1 MRGTAMT
8 PGCSGH
14 HFRRITI
21 MQNETGNNIGGSDD
35 TGTLE
40 AEVRSAVEQGHD
52 VQEMVRQLTL
62 RRISARSLDIESL
75 RQIASAVLR
84 GARAGA
90 QKELQQ
96 SAAQTDITR
105 TRLKQAVAGLDAALA
120 QLAEASKLALEEAAA
135 RAQTFSSEDLARAR
149 NDLESLE
156 AMFLETL
163 QTSASGAK
171 DATGEILSDL
181 ARHARL
187 YGSAVRAQLKE
198 TLAVITHQ
206 LGTAGR
212 TQVVAGLH
220 LAQATSD
227 LLRQIAAGVLTGLAD
242 HVKPGHPKGKGD

>member
-1 MRGTAMT
+1 MPSQTKT
-8 PGCSGH
+8 
-14 HFRRITI
+14 
-21 MQNETGNNIGGSDD
+21 
-35 TGTLE
+35 
-40 AEVRSAVEQGHD
+40 
-52 VQEMVRQLTL
+52 VRQIVALL
-62 RRISARSLDIESL
+62 FGARLALFRDTVWPMLLHPVQSMFLGAIPMGL
-75 RQIASAVLR
+75 AVLIKGLLLFGVPR
-84 GARAGA
+84 WGEGVYALAHA
-90 QKELQQ
+90 LWW
-96 SAAQTDITR
+96 
-105 TRLKQAVAGLDAALA
+105 LDAALA

-242 HVKPGHPKGKGD
+242 HVKPGHPKGNGD